1 MKHVWFIMLKDLKL
15 FSRDRMALF
24 FFVLFPFVFVIIF
37 NFLLGDVSGGDA
49 RIALNVTTLEQ
60 QEESISHLI
69 LQAIATEDESDL
81 EPGEPIIV
89 WDEDYHEA
97 HEKVENGE
105 INGLLIFPEN
115 FSDEVMQG
123 GGAELTVLVQADA
136 TNSRAALRALAD
148 GIASWLDSQAAAG
161 DATVALLVEQG
172 ALDPD
177 DAEAIE
183 EVMREM
189 YSEENVT
196 EGQTSIVVDTETV
209 GEMKTE
215 SAASQVIPGY
225 LVMFVFFA
233 AALGAE
239 IIVKEREN
247 HTLERLLATSVRK
260 RSLLGGVYAGTAA
273 KGLIQIAVFWVVGI
287 LAFDIDLGV
296 SPAAVVLLSILVV
309 IMSAAFSVMLA
320 ALVKTR
326 RSAGS
331 LAVLCALI
339 LAPLGGCW
347 WPLFFLPSWMQSLA
361 KLTPHG
367 WAMSGFNKLMLFG
380 AGFGDVVTEML
391 VLLGFAA
398 LFALIGL
405 WRFRTSAA

>member
-1 MKHVWFIMLKDLKL
+1 MLKDLKL

-136 TNSRAALRALAD
+136 TNTRAALRALAD

-161 DATVALLVEQG
+161 DATVALLVEQV

>member
-1 MKHVWFIMLKDLKL
+1 MLKDLKL

-136 TNSRAALRALAD
+136 TNTRAALRALAD

>member
-1 MKHVWFIMLKDLKL
+1 VKHVWFIMLKDLKL

-136 TNSRAALRALAD
+136 TNTRAALRALAD

-196 EGQTSIVVDTETV
+196 EGQTSIVVNTETV

>member
-161 DATVALLVEQG
+161 DATVALLVEQV

>member
-1 MKHVWFIMLKDLKL
+1 VKHVWFIMLKDLKL

-136 TNSRAALRALAD
+136 TNTRAALRALAD